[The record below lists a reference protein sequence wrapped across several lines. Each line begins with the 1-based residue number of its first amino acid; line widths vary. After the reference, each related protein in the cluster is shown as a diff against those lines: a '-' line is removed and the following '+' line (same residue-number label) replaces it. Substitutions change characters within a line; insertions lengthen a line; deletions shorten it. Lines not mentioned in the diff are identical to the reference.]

1 MTPAAIIQK
10 VAEDGV
16 TLTATPSGSIKACG
30 NGDAVSRW
38 LPIIREHKPKILEA
52 LQDAGKA
59 VAPTSASENA
69 KQQAL
74 ARLQIDPNVR
84 YALVTANPDADPVLV
99 TVFIRGMNHTIVRC
113 DLIIPREKY
122 NPILLEEL
130 IKQHGGTIH

>member
-69 KQQAL
+69 AVYQH
-74 ARLQIDPNVR
+74 IHN
-84 YALVTANPDADPVLV
+84 NPDLGCRSCRTP
-99 TVFIRGMNHTIVRC
+99 
-113 DLIIPREKY
+113 
-122 NPILLEEL
+122 
-130 IKQHGGTIH
+130 

>member
-38 LPIIREHKPKILEA
+38 LPIIRKHKPKILEA
-52 LQDAGKA
+52 LHDAEKA
-59 VAPTSASENA
+59 LAPTSAAEES

-74 ARLQIDPNVR
+74 ARLQRDPNVR
-84 YALVTANPDADPVLV
+84 YALATANLGADQVLV
-99 TVFIRGMNHTIVRC
+99 TVFIRDANQSIKTC
-113 DLIIPREKY
+113 DLILPRMKY

-130 IKQHGGTIH
+130 IKQHSGTIH